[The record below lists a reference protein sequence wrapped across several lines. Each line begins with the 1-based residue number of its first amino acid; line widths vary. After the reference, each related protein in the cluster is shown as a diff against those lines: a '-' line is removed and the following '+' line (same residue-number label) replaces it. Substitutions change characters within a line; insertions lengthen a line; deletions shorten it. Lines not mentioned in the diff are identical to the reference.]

1 MKRPNDQLAVKAASQ
16 PYLGT
21 CGESI
26 EATRCQFLPAFID
39 REDGR
44 VELARMVDGR
54 LAPMHLICHLPV
66 EWALQ
71 CDAQGHVIELKETI
85 EAGFVR
91 EGRYFTR
98 AQAAAAKPASES
110 ARG

>member
-1 MKRPNDQLAVKAASQ
+1 MKRPNDQSAVKAASQ

-44 VELARMVDGR
+44 VELARMANGEP
-54 LAPMHLICHLPV
+54 APMHLICHLPV

-71 CDAQGHVIELKETI
+71 RDARGRVIELKETI

-91 EGRYFTR
+91 KGRYFTR
-98 AQAAAAKPASES
+98 EEAAAV
-110 ARG
+110 RG